1 MSSTDTDI
9 AMNTD
14 DLYREEVVTDRRV
27 GSIRV
32 LYPITPDGSQDSN
45 RSTQFLGQAQMLTP
59 MGALPLSFEIEASSL
74 SEAIEKFPAHAN
86 EALERA
92 VKELQELR
100 REQASSIVVPGAGG
114 VPGGGGMPGGGK
126 IQLK

>member
-1 MSSTDTDI
+1 
-9 AMNTD
+9 MNTD

-27 GSIRV
+27 GSIRI
-32 LYPITPDGSQDSN
+32 LYPITSDGSQDAN
-45 RSTQFLGQAQMLTP
+45 RSTLFLGQAQMLTP
-59 MGALPLSFEIEASSL
+59 MGALPLNFDIEADSL

-100 REQASSIVVPGAGG
+100 REQASSIVVPGAAG
-114 VPGGGGMPGGGK
+114 VPGGGLPGGGK